1 MTYIYR
7 LMSQGHM
14 ASLQVNKLASTEDSA
29 SAKSLTKKSVAIQD
43 NLTAQHC
50 CGEGQETA
58 PGRYKF
64 WEMASIINLATHVQT
79 MALTVHCGPEKGT
92 QVTGICIYQY
102 SRAKAWVGDC
112 VYKQVSSMA
121 YNIKC
126 PQ

>member
-1 MTYIYR
+1 
-7 LMSQGHM
+7 M

-64 WEMASIINLATHVQT
+64 WENGLNHKLGNACTNH
-79 MALTVHCGPEKGT
+79 GPNSSLWPREGN
-92 QVTGICIYQY
+92 TGNRYMY
-102 SRAKAWVGDC
+102 LSV
-112 VYKQVSSMA
+112 
-121 YNIKC
+121 
-126 PQ
+126 